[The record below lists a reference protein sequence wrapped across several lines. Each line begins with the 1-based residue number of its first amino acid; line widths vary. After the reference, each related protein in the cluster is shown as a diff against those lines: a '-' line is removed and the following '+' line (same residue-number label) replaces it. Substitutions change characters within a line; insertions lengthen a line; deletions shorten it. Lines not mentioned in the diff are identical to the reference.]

1 MIIRIIL
8 ILLALLCRM
17 EAGTA
22 IGQEIIEFGS
32 SETPP
37 LCSPALPEDGMAG
50 EILHTISRE
59 INVRSVIRYIPIKR
73 LRKDL
78 KHNHLGDPENFAGQ
92 EFSSFIV
99 IAVFRSSF
107 FYYRPNHLQGIIYKT
122 LADLKGYTLGVMRGA
137 LEDRS
142 YFDKLGIK
150 VEESNSETSL
160 FKKLKNGRIDLCAV
174 IEVSGIFTINKLF
187 PLESPD
193 FEKIEISK
201 SVQPLAIMFD
211 KDYPG
216 GGELGRKYET
226 GLDKIISDGKYKQI
240 LEKYYGK
247 GNIPAEWFIQMEKFK
262 YLFRNN
268 WSTTK
273 Q

>member
-8 ILLALLCRM
+8 MLLVLLWNSG
-17 EAGTA
+17 AGIA
-22 IGQEIIEFGS
+22 ADQEIIEFGS

-37 LCSPALPEDGMAG
+37 LWSPALPEDGMAG

-59 INVRSVIRYIPIKR
+59 INVRSIIRYIPIKR

-107 FYYRPNHLQGIIYKT
+107 FYYRPNHPQGITYRT

-142 YFDKLGIK
+142 YFEKLGIK
-150 VEESNSETSL
+150 VEESNSEISL

-187 PLESPD
+187 PLD
-193 FEKIEISK
+193 AHNFERIEIAR

-216 GGELGRKYET
+216 GGGLGKKYEA
-226 GLDKIISDGKYKQI
+226 GLDKIISDGNYRQI
-240 LEKYYGK
+240 LEKYYSK
-247 GNIPAEWFIQMEKFK
+247 GNIPADWFIQLEKFK
-262 YLFRNN
+262 YLFQNK
-268 WSTTK
+268 WPTAK
-273 Q
+273 E